1 MVESSKSLKNRPL
14 ESVRILVCEGS
25 DECDLF
31 TLLRNERGLGEA
43 DLEVVDAG
51 GRQNLVKTI
60 DDQFYRSGGSAI
72 RLMGVV
78 LDSED
83 ELQDTQRLVDAIK
96 TQVGTR
102 ARLIL
107 WQLPDAV
114 TPGALETLIRQAIP
128 AKSLGAACANQ
139 WEACLQ
145 AELADV
151 DHRTQAQ
158 RDKAWIQVWLTQR
171 TRDTA
176 YSRIGFAIQR
186 NQALRQ
192 ELDFA
197 LQPLKTIL
205 DQILNTPLE

>member
-1 MVESSKSLKNRPL
+1 MVESNKSLKKRPL
-14 ESVRILVCEGS
+14 ESTRILVCEGS

-31 TLLRNERGLGEA
+31 TLLRNEGGLGES

-51 GRQNLVKTI
+51 GRQNLVKTV

-83 ELQDTQRLVDAIK
+83 DLQDTQRLVDAIK

-102 ARLIL
+102 AQLTL
-107 WQLPDAV
+107 CQLPDAV

-128 AKSLGAACANQ
+128 AQSPGAACANQ

-145 AELADV
+145 VELAAQDAK
-151 DHRTQAQ
+151 TQAQ
-158 RDKAWIQVWLTQR
+158 RDKAWLQVWLTQR

-176 YSRIGFAIQR
+176 YSRIGYAIKM

-192 ELDFA
+192 ELDPA

-205 DQILNTPLE
+205 DQVLSAPLE